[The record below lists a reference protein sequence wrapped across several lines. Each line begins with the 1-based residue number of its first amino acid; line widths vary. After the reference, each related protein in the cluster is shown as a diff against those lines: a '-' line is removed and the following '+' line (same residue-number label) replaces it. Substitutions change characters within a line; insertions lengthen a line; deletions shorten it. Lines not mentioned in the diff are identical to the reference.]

1 MRGTRAGAHPMGGR
15 TIDPWRIEVVDH
27 DVARILRGM
36 SGANRL
42 RLAHEA
48 WALARERLIAFVG
61 ARNPQWSSERVR
73 REVAKRLAHESG

>member
-1 MRGTRAGAHPMGGR
+1 MSHS
-15 TIDPWRIEVVDH
+15 TIDPRRIEVVDA

-36 SGANRL
+36 SGADRL

-48 WALARERLIAFVG
+48 WELARERLMAFVS
-61 ARNPQWSSERVR
+61 ARNPQWNPERVR